1 MTGTTSGTPV
11 RWEDHPG
18 QHAACDA
25 AIAGLRVRAEAAEAR
40 LLELEGAITWNT
52 SCTSCAR
59 VLDSAYA
66 ETVRR
71 EKAEARLAVLEL
83 HLPAVLRA
91 LEAAATGAG
100 YEAIAR
106 PYRDARDALSAG
118 EEAGQ

>member
-1 MTGTTSGTPV
+1 MNGTTSGTPV

-52 SCTSCAR
+52 SCTSCSR

-71 EKAEARLAVLEL
+71 EQAEARLERLRKLGLECRELAADGMPVYAAV
-83 HLPAVLRA
+83 
-91 LEAAATGAG
+91 ATDIL
-100 YEAIAR
+100 AIT
-106 PYRDARDALSAG
+106 G
-118 EEAGQ
+118 TEEAGHA

>member
-71 EKAEARLAVLEL
+71 EAAEAKLAALRTVLLEGGQDD
-83 HLPAVLRA
+83 ATVRRRA
-91 LEAAATGAG
+91 LAITGT
-100 YEAIAR
+100 
-106 PYRDARDALSAG
+106 
-118 EEAGQ
+118 EEGQDNG